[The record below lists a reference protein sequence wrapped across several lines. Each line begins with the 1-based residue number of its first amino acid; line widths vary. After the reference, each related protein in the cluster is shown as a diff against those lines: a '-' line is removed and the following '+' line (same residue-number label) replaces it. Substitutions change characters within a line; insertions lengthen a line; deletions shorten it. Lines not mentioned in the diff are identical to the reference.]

1 MNFGVSDPG
10 EAEGLSMTRVGLR
23 RPRYRNERLGESGV
37 CFEEAKLLERA
48 CDGKY
53 TDPGMV
59 HGRRVRSMATRKTS
73 GLRRESGGAFSS
85 SRPELIFFVQA
96 LLSFVGI
103 VVIPSRIS
111 YEFLI
116 DRSQVTGNG
125 SQQHGSSYAPR
136 VPDVSVARHQ
146 HVNEP
151 PRTFARIILEA
162 FRGDVGPNFDIGGRY
177 GDSSLGRTSRRSG
190 SRVLMQTDEE
200 EGESYTYT
208 ARTRFYLC
216 SDQSIDLDNDELS
229 DNIVNIFDVDEVCV
243 S

>member
-1 MNFGVSDPG
+1 MR
-10 EAEGLSMTRVGLR
+10 RVGLR

-37 CFEEAKLLERA
+37 CFGEAKERA
-48 CDGKY
+48 CDEKY
-53 TDPGMV
+53 SDSGMV
-59 HGRRVRSMATRKTS
+59 RGRRVRSTTTGKTS
-73 GLRRESGGAFSS
+73 ALRRESRGVFSF

-125 SQQHGSSYAPR
+125 SNQHGSRYAPW

-162 FRGDVGPNFDIGGRY
+162 FTGDVGPNFDNGGHY
-177 GDSSLGRTSRRSG
+177 GDSSMGQTFRRSG

-200 EGESYTYT
+200 DGESFTYT
-208 ARTRFYLC
+208 ARTKFYLC
-216 SDQSIDLDNDELS
+216 SDQSIDLDTDELS
-229 DNIVNIFDVDEVCV
+229 GNIESIFEVDEVRV
-243 S
+243 SCYQGSFLCSSLH